1 MNLTRIIFT
10 ISLIFVGILVTIITF
25 TTITGESKPPEQ
37 LIQGT
42 WKEVAWRYD
51 KHDKL
56 DGNSKE
62 HTIHI
67 NDELKENISEGLHIR
82 QSETWI
88 FKDNAQL
95 TLIKKKENPISLR
108 WRMKGRGHI
117 LALNYGNQNKE
128 YYQIQK
134 LTKDEMILHF
144 ENDTHTRG
152 IVQIIFKKVN

>member
-1 MNLTRIIFT
+1 MNLLRVIFITSLLLVGSLVSIIIYT
-10 ISLIFVGILVTIITF
+10 VASNEI
-25 TTITGESKPPEQ
+25 KHPEQ
-37 LIQGT
+37 LIRGT
-42 WKEVAWRYD
+42 WQEVAWRYD

-56 DGNSKE
+56 DSKSKE
-62 HTIHI
+62 HTIVI
-67 NDELKENISEGLHIR
+67 TDELKESISQGLHIR

-88 FKDNAQL
+88 FEKNSRL
-95 TLIKKKENPISLR
+95 TLKKDQHKPISLG

-117 LALNYGNQNKE
+117 LALNYNNQNKE

-144 ENDTHTRG
+144 ENEAHARG

>member
-1 MNLTRIIFT
+1 MNITRILFIA
-10 ISLIFVGILVTIITF
+10 SLVMVGGLLTIIAV
-25 TTITGESKPPEQ
+25 TTIQGEIRHPEK

-67 NDELKENISEGLHIR
+67 NEELKENISEGLHIR

-95 TLIKKKENPISLR
+95 TLKKKKENPISLR

-152 IVQIIFKKVN
+152 IVQIIFKKVK

>member
-1 MNLTRIIFT
+1 MNLTRFLFIT
-10 ISLIFVGILVTIITF
+10 SLIFVGSLLSVITL
-25 TTITGESKPPEQ
+25 TTLRGEIKHPEH

-56 DGNSKE
+56 DANSKE
-62 HTIHI
+62 HTIQI
-67 NDELKENISEGLHIR
+67 SDELKENISQGLHIR

-88 FKDNAQL
+88 FNKNAQL
-95 TLIKKKENPISLR
+95 TLKKKKENPISLR

-117 LALNYGNQNKE
+117 LALNYGNRNKE
-128 YYQIQK
+128 FYQIQK
-134 LTKDEMILHF
+134 LTQDEMILHF

-152 IVQIIFKKVN
+152 IVQIIFKKVK